1 MTIRTYGLR
10 GRRGGRLSGQGGLK
24 MKKTKRNR
32 LPYYFM
38 LPSLALLLGV
48 YLIPFVYSIFIS
60 LTDWSGIGMDM
71 NFVGLGNYIDL
82 FQENHFLEVLRNN
95 VIYLIE
101 LVGVQFVVSLVLA
114 AVLNASVRGRNLF
127 RAVYFMPTVICTI
140 AIGFIWNI
148 MFDPINGPIK
158 TILESLGLTEL
169 SKIMWLGNTTTAIHA
184 VSFVSVW
191 QWTGWSM
198 VIYLAG
204 MQSIDKSLYEA
215 AEIDGANALQ
225 KFFRITLPLLAPS
238 ITINLVNSTIGALKI
253 FDLPF
258 IMTSGGPGHATE
270 SLAMMMYT
278 YSFGLDKMGYGTA
291 ISILLVVVI
300 LIISGIQTVVLRKR
314 EDEVL

>member
-1 MTIRTYGLR
+1 
-10 GRRGGRLSGQGGLK
+10 
-24 MKKTKRNR
+24 
-32 LPYYFM
+32 M

-114 AVLNASVRGRNLF
+114 AVLNASFRGRNLF

>member
-1 MTIRTYGLR
+1 
-10 GRRGGRLSGQGGLK
+10 
-24 MKKTKRNR
+24 MKKTRGSR

-38 LPSLALLLGV
+38 MPAILLLLV
-48 YLIPFVYSIFIS
+48 IYLVPFIYSIAIS
-60 LTDWSGIGMDM
+60 MTDWSGIGMDM
-71 NFVGLGNYIDL
+71 KFVGIRNYIAL
-82 FQENHFLEVLRNN
+82 FQENHFLEVLGNN
-95 VIYLIE
+95 VVYLIE
-101 LVGVQFVVSLVLA
+101 LVGIQFIVSLLLA
-114 AVLNASVRGRNLF
+114 AVLNAAFKGRNFF
-127 RAVYFMPTVICTI
+127 RALYFMPTVICTI

-158 TILESLGLTEL
+158 TILAEMGLDGL
-169 SKIMWLGNTTTAIHA
+169 SKIMWLGNTKTAIHA

-215 AEIDGANALQ
+215 AEMDGAGVIQ
-225 KFFRITLPLLAPS
+225 KFFKVTLPLLAPS

-258 IMTSGGPGHATE
+258 IMTSGGPGHSSE
-270 SLAMMMYT
+270 SLAMMMYS

-291 ISILLVVVI
+291 ISIRLVVFIMIV
-300 LIISGIQTVVLRKR
+300 SGIQTVILRKK
-314 EDEVL
+314 EDDVL

>member
-1 MTIRTYGLR
+1 
-10 GRRGGRLSGQGGLK
+10 

-114 AVLNASVRGRNLF
+114 AVLNASFRGRNLF

-253 FDLPF
+253 FYLPF

>member
-1 MTIRTYGLR
+1 MN
-10 GRRGGRLSGQGGLK
+10 
-24 MKKTKRNR
+24 KTKRKR

-71 NFVGLGNYIDL
+71 NFVGLGNYIAL
-82 FQENHFLEVLRNN
+82 FRENHFLEVLRNN
-95 VIYLIE
+95 IIYLIE

-114 AVLNASVRGRNLF
+114 AVLNASFRGRNLF

-169 SKIMWLGNTTTAIHA
+169 SKIMWIGNTTTAIHA

-300 LIISGIQTVVLRKR
+300 LIISGIQTVVLRKK

>member
-1 MTIRTYGLR
+1 
-10 GRRGGRLSGQGGLK
+10 
-24 MKKTKRNR
+24 
-32 LPYYFM
+32 
-38 LPSLALLLGV
+38 
-48 YLIPFVYSIFIS
+48 
-60 LTDWSGIGMDM
+60 
-71 NFVGLGNYIDL
+71 
-82 FQENHFLEVLRNN
+82 
-95 VIYLIE
+95 
-101 LVGVQFVVSLVLA
+101 
-114 AVLNASVRGRNLF
+114 
-127 RAVYFMPTVICTI
+127 MPTVICTI

>member
-1 MTIRTYGLR
+1 MN
-10 GRRGGRLSGQGGLK
+10 
-24 MKKTKRNR
+24 KTKRKR

-71 NFVGLGNYIDL
+71 NFVGLGNYIAL
-82 FQENHFLEVLRNN
+82 FRENHFLEVLRNN
-95 VIYLIE
+95 IIYLIE

-114 AVLNASVRGRNLF
+114 AVLNASFRGRNLF

-300 LIISGIQTVVLRKR
+300 LIISGIQTVVLRKK

>member
-1 MTIRTYGLR
+1 
-10 GRRGGRLSGQGGLK
+10 

-114 AVLNASVRGRNLF
+114 AVLNASFRGRNLF

-300 LIISGIQTVVLRKR
+300 LIISGIQTVVLRKK

>member
-1 MTIRTYGLR
+1 
-10 GRRGGRLSGQGGLK
+10 

-114 AVLNASVRGRNLF
+114 AVLNASFRGRNLF

>member
-1 MTIRTYGLR
+1 
-10 GRRGGRLSGQGGLK
+10 
-24 MKKTKRNR
+24 
-32 LPYYFM
+32 M

-114 AVLNASVRGRNLF
+114 AVLNASFRGRNLF

-253 FDLPF
+253 FYLPF

>member
-1 MTIRTYGLR
+1 
-10 GRRGGRLSGQGGLK
+10 
-24 MKKTKRNR
+24 
-32 LPYYFM
+32 M

-71 NFVGLGNYIDL
+71 NFVGLGNYIAL
-82 FQENHFLEVLRNN
+82 FRENHFLEVLRNN
-95 VIYLIE
+95 IIYLIE

-114 AVLNASVRGRNLF
+114 AVLNASFRGRNLF

-300 LIISGIQTVVLRKR
+300 LIISGIQTVVLRKK